1 MKGENDMS
9 VIPNTYVKYNNYI
22 ADANGDHR
30 KVSTWTHA
38 STVEM
43 PDGSTLADATFGDTK
58 VTQTEMSQSDYE
70 TAYTHELLV
79 ANTGGTSVNPDAT
92 TRTETSKKS
101 QYLRFKPY
109 DQSIIVG
116 RDTDP
121 QLDDFRA
128 TMSPRGFSFSSN
140 NATGGFGFS
149 GIDVVGEYNSFN
161 IDVWGEDGT
170 EAPSFTLSDSRSIST
185 LADIT
190 IEPTDITLSGSSNTW
205 DGTHTSLKDAIQAA
219 SGGGYTELTGTLTAG
234 QTTLTIQNNA
244 ITTTA
249 TYDFFTDAFGVSPT
263 DVEVTTGQIVLTF
276 EEQESDVSVKV
287 RIS

>member
-1 MKGENDMS
+1 MS

-43 PDGSTLADATFGDTK
+43 PDGSTLADATFGDNK
-58 VTQTEMSQSDYE
+58 VKQTPVNTGIYNLLLANGYGGYEE
-70 TAYTHELLV
+70 TAGAKKEENLSYNV
-79 ANTGGTSVNPDAT
+79 ATKTMQNQGIYQANAKDNSTQVDYGSDVRPDDIVLYSQDQ
-92 TRTETSKKS
+92 TRK
-101 QYLRFKPY
+101 
-109 DQSIIVG
+109 V
-116 RDTDP
+116 
-121 QLDDFRA
+121 
-128 TMSPRGFSFSSN
+128 
-140 NATGGFGFS
+140 
-149 GIDVVGEYNSFN
+149 
-161 IDVWGEDGT
+161 
-170 EAPSFTLSDSRSIST
+170 
-185 LADIT
+185 
-190 IEPTDITLSGSSNTW
+190 NTW

-219 SGGGYTELTGTLTAG
+219 SGGNYTELTGTLIAG

-276 EEQESDVSVKV
+276 EEQESDMSVKV